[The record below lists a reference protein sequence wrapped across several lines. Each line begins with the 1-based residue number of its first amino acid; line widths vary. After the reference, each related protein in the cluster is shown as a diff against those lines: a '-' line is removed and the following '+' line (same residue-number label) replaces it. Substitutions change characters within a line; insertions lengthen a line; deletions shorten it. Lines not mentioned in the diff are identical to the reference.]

1 MDARDDRNGALNG
14 PRTFDEGALEA
25 VARALGTALAGP
37 IGRGGALVTLSGG
50 LGAGKSVFARA
61 LLRSLGVAG
70 RVRSPTYTL
79 VETYEAPVGTLAHL
93 DLYRLAD
100 AAELEYVDF
109 AATLEGAALA
119 LVEWP
124 ERAAGALPAPDAR
137 VAIEHAGA
145 DRRAL
150 RIELA
155 GAPWQI
161 PDLDYLP

>member
-1 MDARDDRNGALNG
+1 M
-14 PRTFDEGALEA
+14 
-25 VARALGTALAGP
+25 ALAGP

-79 VETYEAPVGTLAHL
+79 VETYAGAPGTLAHL
-93 DLYRLAD
+93 DLYRLGGP
-100 AAELEYVDF
+100 AELEFIDF
-109 AATLEGAALA
+109 ARTLEEAALT

-124 ERAAGALPAPDAR
+124 ERAAGALPAPDAS
-137 VAIEHAGA
+137 VAIAHAGEGA
-145 DRRAL
+145 RAL
-150 RIELA
+150 AIELD